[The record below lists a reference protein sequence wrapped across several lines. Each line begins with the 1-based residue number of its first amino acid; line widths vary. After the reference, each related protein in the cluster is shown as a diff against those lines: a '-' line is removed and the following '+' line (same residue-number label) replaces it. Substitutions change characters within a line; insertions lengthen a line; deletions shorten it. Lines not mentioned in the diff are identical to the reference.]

1 MGEGRRGEREGRV
14 GEGELGGE
22 RKMERQWR
30 GAVSCMQSDSLS
42 WTNISIYFVYESK
55 RLQ

>member
-1 MGEGRRGEREGRV
+1 MGEGGRGEREGRV

-30 GAVSCMQSDSLS
+30 GAVSCMQSDNLS
-42 WTNISIYFVYESK
+42 WTNISIY
-55 RLQ
+55 